1 MIKTPTMIKLIKCTL
16 LTLLLAIAIG
26 TQTGPAAAAP
36 LVNSNYYCLID
47 GGTAQVLLGKNQDE
61 KRPVASTT
69 KIMTALI
76 TVEYA
81 DLEEI
86 ATVSRNAQLTPE
98 YAMDLMEGQKLT
110 IGELIKIALMRSAN
124 DAAVVLAEHI
134 TGDEKFFAHLMS
146 KKAWI
151 LGAYN
156 TRFENASG
164 LPSTNA
170 YSTAYDM
177 ALISRFALRQDYI
190 ARTVST
196 VRDSFQHPSYHR
208 SQTITNTNSLL
219 SSFPGADGIKTGTT
233 NAAGRCLAA
242 SATRDQRQLIVV
254 CLKSGQRF
262 GDCSRLLEY
271 GFSSYKTVLALDQQ
285 QPFKTIKLPVDGFN
299 IDLYPARDINL
310 WYDGEQPDITKKIVM
325 DYDYQLPVKKGDPLG
340 QVLIYAGGRY
350 IDSVELVS
358 GQTLKRSNMTD
369 WLKKLFKGKNDILA
383 E

>member
-1 MIKTPTMIKLIKCTL
+1 MIKLIKCTL

-156 TRFENASG
+156 TRFEK
-164 LPSTNA
+164 
-170 YSTAYDM
+170 
-177 ALISRFALRQDYI
+177 I
-190 ARTVST
+190 
-196 VRDSFQHPSYHR
+196 
-208 SQTITNTNSLL
+208 
-219 SSFPGADGIKTGTT
+219 
-233 NAAGRCLAA
+233 GRAH
-242 SATRDQRQLIVV
+242 V
-254 CLKSGQRF
+254 
-262 GDCSRLLEY
+262 
-271 GFSSYKTVLALDQQ
+271 
-285 QPFKTIKLPVDGFN
+285 
-299 IDLYPARDINL
+299 
-310 WYDGEQPDITKKIVM
+310 
-325 DYDYQLPVKKGDPLG
+325 
-340 QVLIYAGGRY
+340 
-350 IDSVELVS
+350 
-358 GQTLKRSNMTD
+358 
-369 WLKKLFKGKNDILA
+369 
-383 E
+383 